1 MLPSH
6 QPYLP
11 LLITLILA
19 GGVVA
24 AMLGLNHLLG
34 PRRHNRTKGSPFE
47 CGSEPFGDPR
57 RRFSVKYYL
66 VAIFF
71 IVFDIEAVFLY
82 PWAVLYKDF
91 LRDPAMA
98 WVAMIEMFL
107 FLGILAV
114 GLFYVWRR
122 GALEWE

>member
-1 MLPSH
+1 MLPNH
-6 QPYLP
+6 APYLP
-11 LLITLILA
+11 VVVVGLVA
-19 GGVVA
+19 GGVAA
-24 AMLGLNHLLG
+24 AMLLLNHFLG
-34 PRRHNRTKGSPFE
+34 PRRHNRTKGAPFE

-91 LRDPAMA
+91 MRDAAMA

-114 GLFYVWRR
+114 GLLYVWRR
-122 GALEWE
+122 GALEWD